1 MDIWTKPCVF
11 LSKTKAEYK
20 METTEM
26 GNINSKAGDFL
37 KRHRMHP
44 DQVDMDECCRIF
56 LEDMESGLT
65 GHPSSLEMIPTYIE
79 TEKEVSTDKP
89 VVVIDAGGTN
99 FRVAVVHFNKDKQAV
114 IENRLL
120 YDMPGIDKEVSKE
133 RFFEIMAGY
142 VSDVVGKSPNI
153 GFCFS
158 YPAQIQPNRDG
169 RLIRFSKEIKA
180 PEVQGQLI
188 GENLNAALAAIGVE
202 EPKHIVILNDTVTT
216 LLAGRAASL
225 GPLPRRASGDAGAG
239 KNYDSYVG
247 FILGTGTNCAYIE
260 SNKNITKKPDLDPT
274 KSQII
279 NIESGGFG
287 KAPLGS
293 IDIEFDKSTKN
304 PGEHTF
310 EKMISGAY
318 LGPLSLLTIRK
329 AVKENLFNA
338 VTGKKLSGIHE
349 LSTKDISDF
358 LNQQKEPAN
367 SLAIAV
373 AREDIDL
380 MVELLEKI
388 VERAAKLT
396 AINLS
401 SAALKSGKGRDPNR
415 PVCIVAE
422 GTTFYK
428 LHNLKSQ
435 VEHYLKQYLEGQRGI
450 HYEIISVEN
459 ATLIGA
465 AIAGLTN

>member
-1 MDIWTKPCVF
+1 
-11 LSKTKAEYK
+11 
-20 METTEM
+20 MEATEVN
-26 GNINSKAGDFL
+26 NISSKACDFL

-44 DQVDMDECCRIF
+44 DQIDMDECCRIF
-56 LEDMESGLT
+56 LKDMDGGLA
-65 GHPSSLEMIPTYIE
+65 GRPGSLEMIPTYIE
-79 TEKEVSTDKP
+79 TEKKVPTDEP
-89 VVVIDAGGTN
+89 VVVMDAGGTN

-120 YDMPGIDKEVSKE
+120 YDMPGVEEEVSKE
-133 RFFEIMAGY
+133 RFFEIMADY
-142 VSDVVGKSPNI
+142 VSDIVGKSSNI

-158 YPAQIQPNRDG
+158 YPAQIQPNKDG

-180 PEVQGQLI
+180 PKVQGQLI
-188 GENLNAALAAIGVE
+188 GENLNGALAAMGVK

-216 LLAGRAASL
+216 LLAGRAASF
-225 GPLPRRASGDAGAG
+225 G
-239 KNYDSYVG
+239 KNYDSFVG

-260 SNKNITKKPDLDPT
+260 SNKNITKKPELDPA
-274 KSQII
+274 KSQIV

-318 LGPLSLLTIRK
+318 LGPLSLLTTRK
-329 AVKENLFNA
+329 AAQENLFSAITCERLVGLN
-338 VTGKKLSGIHE
+338 E
-349 LSTKDISDF
+349 LTTKDISDF
-358 LNQQKEPAN
+358 LQKPLNEDNQLSSIMAN
-367 SLAIAV
+367 RHDDLA
-373 AREDIDL
+373 DTDL
-380 MVELLEKI
+380 LTLLNLIQSI

-428 LHNLKSQ
+428 LHNLKPQ
-435 VEHYLKQYLEGQRGI
+435 VEHYLTQYLKEQKGI
-450 HYEIISVEN
+450 HYEIIAVEN

>member
-1 MDIWTKPCVF
+1 
-11 LSKTKAEYK
+11 
-20 METTEM
+20 MENMT
-26 GNINSKAGDFL
+26 NKAGDFL
-37 KRHRMHP
+37 KQHNMHP
-44 DQVDMDECCRIF
+44 EQIDMESCCNIF
-56 LEDMESGLT
+56 LEDMENGLAGRDST
-65 GHPSSLEMIPTYIE
+65 LEMIPTYIE
-79 TEKEVSTDKP
+79 TQKDVPTDKH
-89 VVVIDAGGTN
+89 VVVMDAGGTN
-99 FRVAVVHFNKDKQAV
+99 FRVAVVHFNRDKQPV
-114 IENRLL
+114 IEDYQLHR
-120 YDMPGIDKEVSKE
+120 MPGLDEEVSKD

-142 VSDVVGKSPNI
+142 VRDIVDKSSNI

-158 YPAQIQPNRDG
+158 YPTETLPNKDG

-180 PEVQGQLI
+180 AEVKGQMI
-188 GENLNAALAAIGVE
+188 GENLNTALASMGFKNR
-202 EPKHIVILNDTVTT
+202 KHIVILNDTVTT
-216 LLAGRAASL
+216 LLAGRAASF
-225 GPLPRRASGDAGAG
+225 GRSF
-239 KNYDSYVG
+239 DSFVG

-260 SNKNITKKPDLDPT
+260 SNKNITKKLELDPA

-287 KAPLGS
+287 KGPLGA
-293 IDIEFDKSTKN
+293 IDKEFDKSTKN

-318 LGPLSLLTIRK
+318 LGPLSLMIIQK
-329 AVKENLFNA
+329 AAQENLFSA
-338 VTGKKLSGIHE
+338 VTCDKLNSLKE
-349 LSTKDISDF
+349 LTTKDISVF
-358 LNQQKEPAN
+358 LQQSNDGDNPLSA
-367 SLAIAV
+367 AV
-373 AREDIDL
+373 ANHDDL
-380 MVELLEKI
+380 ALLLELVEKI

-401 SAALKSGKGRDPNR
+401 SAVLKSGKGQDPNR

-435 VEHYLKQYLEGQRGI
+435 VEFYLTKYLQEQKGRF
-450 HYEIISVEN
+450 YEIISVEN